1 MSTWVPRQDE
11 VGIWSVEP
19 ARKESDMSANR
30 FSRVV
35 ALVVGIVLLTASC
48 TRDGGGDGDE
58 NGDRAQG
65 ETAQQPTTES
75 LLQTITER
83 GILRCGVNNTVPGFG
98 FETAEGQIEGFDID
112 FCRAISA
119 ALFGTDSPEEGTHY
133 ELIPIDADARF
144 NALRAGEFDVLI
156 RNTTWTSSRDGAEG
170 VSFAHPNF
178 YDGQAMLVPAENFAS
193 IEDLDGANI
202 CVTTGTTTE
211 LNLADYFAAR
221 DITFEPV
228 VLEDYEVIFESFRQE
243 RCDAVTGD
251 RSALAGLLPLWEED
265 VPNLAILEDVISKEP
280 LAPGVLDGD
289 AAWFDVVNMV
299 VNGIILAEELGVSS
313 ANVDQEI
320 ESPSDPF
327 IGALLGVPVAEGEE
341 LGLGFDP
348 GIGVEPTFMQNVLR
362 AVGNYADIFDRHL
375 APLGHERGIN
385 ALWTDGGIQ
394 YAIPFR

>member
-1 MSTWVPRQDE
+1 MER
-11 VGIWSVEP
+11 
-19 ARKESDMSANR
+19 ARKEGDMSANR

-48 TRDGGGDGDE
+48 TRDGGGVGDE
-58 NGDRAQG
+58 NGDRAEG
-65 ETAQQPTTES
+65 ETAQQPTAGS
-75 LLQTITER
+75 LLQAITER

-112 FCRAISA
+112 FCKAIA
-119 ALFGTDSPEEGTHY
+119 AAVFGTDTPEEGTHY
-133 ELIPIDADARF
+133 ELIPVDADARF
-144 NALRAGEFDVLI
+144 NALRSGEFDVLV

-251 RSALAGLLPLWEED
+251 RSALAGLLPLWEEE

-289 AAWFDVVNMV
+289 AEWFDVVNMV
-299 VNGIILAEELGVSS
+299 VNGIILAEELGVSNS
-313 ANVDQEI
+313 NVDQEI

-327 IGALLGVPVAEGEE
+327 IGALLGVPVTEGEE

-362 AVGNYADIFDRHL
+362 AVGNYADIFERHL

>member
-1 MSTWVPRQDE
+1 MCAYRI
-11 VGIWSVEP
+11 G
-19 ARKESDMSANR
+19 
-30 FSRVV
+30 RVV
-35 ALVVGIVLLTASC
+35 ALLLGLVLLTASC
-48 TRDGGGDGDE
+48 TRGDGDE
-58 NGDRAQG
+58 RAENGEGAGGQPAQAPG
-65 ETAQQPTTES
+65 ES
-75 LLQTITER
+75 LLQTITDR

-98 FETAEGQIEGFDID
+98 FATAAGQIEGFDID
-112 FCRAISA
+112 FCMAFA
-119 ALFGTDSPEEGTHY
+119 AAVFGTDSPEEGTHY
-133 ELIPIDADARF
+133 ELIPVDADARF
-144 NALRAGEFDVLI
+144 NALRAGEYDVLV

-178 YDGQAMLVPAENFAS
+178 YDGQAMLAPADRFAS
-193 IEDLDGANI
+193 IEDLDGADI
-202 CVTTGTTTE
+202 CVTAGTTTE

-221 DITFEPV
+221 DLAFEPV
-228 VLEDYEVIFESFRQE
+228 VLEDYEVIFEAFRQE

-265 VPNLAILEDVISKEP
+265 VPNLTIFEDVISKEP

-289 AAWFDVVNMV
+289 DEWFDVVNMV
-299 VNGIILAEELGVSS
+299 VNGIILAEELGVSQQ
-313 ANVDQEI
+313 NVDQEAQ
-320 ESPSDPF
+320 SPSDPF
-327 IGALLGVPVAEGEE
+327 IGALLGVPVQEGEE

-348 GIGVEPTFMQNVLR
+348 GIGVEPTFMQNVLG

>member
-1 MSTWVPRQDE
+1 V
-11 VGIWSVEP
+11 
-19 ARKESDMSANR
+19 
-30 FSRVV
+30 
-35 ALVVGIVLLTASC
+35 
-48 TRDGGGDGDE
+48 
-58 NGDRAQG
+58 
-65 ETAQQPTTES
+65 
-75 LLQTITER
+75 
-83 GILRCGVNNTVPGFG
+83 
-98 FETAEGQIEGFDID
+98 
-112 FCRAISA
+112 
-119 ALFGTDSPEEGTHY
+119 
-133 ELIPIDADARF
+133 
-144 NALRAGEFDVLI
+144 
-156 RNTTWTSSRDGAEG
+156 SSG
-170 VSFAHPNF
+170 S
-178 YDGQAMLVPAENFAS
+178 
-193 IEDLDGANI
+193 
-202 CVTTGTTTE
+202 TTE

-251 RSALAGLLPLWEED
+251 RSALAGLLPLWEEE

-289 AAWFDVVNMV
+289 AEWFDVVNMV
-299 VNGIILAEELGVSS
+299 VNGIILAEELGVTN

-362 AVGNYADIFDRHL
+362 AVGNYADIFERHL

>member
-1 MSTWVPRQDE
+1 MAH
-11 VGIWSVEP
+11 
-19 ARKESDMSANR
+19 AREEGAMSANR
-30 FSRVV
+30 FGRVV
-35 ALVVGIVLLTASC
+35 ALLVGLVLVTAAC
-48 TRDGGGDGDE
+48 TRDGGGGDGE
-58 NGDRAQG
+58 NGDRAEG
-65 ETAQQPTTES
+65 DTAQQPTGES
-75 LLQTITER
+75 VLQAVTER

-112 FCRAISA
+112 FCKAISA
-119 ALFGTDSPEEGTHY
+119 AVFGVDSPEEGTHY
-133 ELIPIDADARF
+133 ELIPVDADARF
-144 NALRAGEFDVLI
+144 NALRAGEFDVLV

-178 YDGQAMLVPAENFAS
+178 YDGQGMLVPSNDFAS

-221 DITFEPV
+221 DLTFEPV

-289 AAWFDVVNMV
+289 DEWFDVVNMV

-348 GIGVEPTFMQNVLR
+348 GIGVEPTFMQSVLR

>member
-1 MSTWVPRQDE
+1 MDVRTLRRVLALL
-11 VGIWSVEP
+11 VG
-19 ARKESDMSANR
+19 
-30 FSRVV
+30 
-35 ALVVGIVLLTASC
+35 LVLLTAAC
-48 TRDGGGDGDE
+48 TRGEDDEGEGDADATQTEGQP
-58 NGDRAQG
+58 AQ
-65 ETAQQPTTES
+65 EAPAES

-83 GILRCGVNNTVPGFG
+83 GTLRCGVNNTVPGFG

-112 FCRAISA
+112 FCKAFA
-119 ALFGTDSPEEGTHY
+119 AAVFATDDPQEGTHY
-133 ELIPIDADARF
+133 ELIPVDADARF
-144 NALRAGEFDVLI
+144 NALRAGEFDVLV

-178 YDGQAMLVPAENFAS
+178 YDGQAILAPADQFGSLDE
-193 IEDLDGANI
+193 LDGATI

-221 DITFEPV
+221 DLTFEPIS
-228 VLEDYEVIFESFRQE
+228 LEDYEVIFEAFRQG

-251 RSALAGLLPLWEED
+251 RSALAGLLPLWEEE
-265 VPNLAILEDVISKEP
+265 VPNLTIFDDVLSKEP

-289 AAWFDVVNMV
+289 PEWFDVVNMV
-299 VNGIILAEELGVSS
+299 VNGMILAEELGVSQDD
-313 ANVDQEI
+313 VQQEA

-341 LGLGFDP
+341 VGLGFDP
-348 GIGVEPTFMQNVLR
+348 GLGVEPTFMQNVLG
-362 AVGNYADIFDRHL
+362 AVGNYEDVWERHL
-375 APLGHERGIN
+375 TPLGHERGIN

>member
-1 MSTWVPRQDE
+1 M
-11 VGIWSVEP
+11 G
-19 ARKESDMSANR
+19 AHR
-30 FSRVV
+30 FGRV
-35 ALVVGIVLLTASC
+35 AALLLGLVVLAASC
-48 TRDGGGDGDE
+48 TRGDG
-58 NGDRAQG
+58 NQDRAGGNQP
-65 ETAQQPTTES
+65 AQQPAES
-75 LLQTITER
+75 LLDTIVER
-83 GILRCGVNNTVPGFG
+83 GTLRCGVNNTVPGFG
-98 FETAEGQIEGFDID
+98 FETREGQIEGFDID
-112 FCRAISA
+112 FCKAVA
-119 ALFGTDSPEEGTHY
+119 AAVFATDDPQEGTEY
-133 ELIPIDADARF
+133 ELVPIDADARF

-178 YDGQAMLVPAENFAS
+178 YDGQAILAPANDFAS

-221 DITFEPV
+221 DLAFEPV
-228 VLEDYEVIFESFRQE
+228 VLEDYEVIFEAFRQG

-251 RSALAGLLPLWEED
+251 RSALQGLLPLWEEE
-265 VPNLAILEDVISKEP
+265 VPNLTIFPDVISKEP

-289 AAWFDVVNMV
+289 DRWFDVVNMV
-299 VNGIILAEELGVSS
+299 VNGIILAEELGVSMD
-313 ANVDQEI
+313 NVQE
-320 ESPSDPF
+320 EAENPSDPF

-341 LGLGFDP
+341 LGVGFDP
-348 GIGVEPTFMQNVLR
+348 GLGIEPTFMQNVLA
-362 AVGNYADIFDRHL
+362 AVGNYADIWDRHL